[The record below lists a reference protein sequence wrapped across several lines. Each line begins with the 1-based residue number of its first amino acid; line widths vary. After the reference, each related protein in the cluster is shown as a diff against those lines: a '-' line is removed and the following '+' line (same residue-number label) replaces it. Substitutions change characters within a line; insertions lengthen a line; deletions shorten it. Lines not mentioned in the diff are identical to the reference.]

1 VLEVGFYEA
10 NGKRKGN
17 EIQSAVSIYE
27 FLEQKGIKPATVV
40 VEHNYEIPDRG
51 AEGSIAKRRDNL
63 EIIKFMGGG

>member
-1 VLEVGFYEA
+1 MKLTV
-10 NGKRKGN
+10 NGKEN

-51 AEGSIAKRRDNL
+51 SWKEVLLKDGDNL